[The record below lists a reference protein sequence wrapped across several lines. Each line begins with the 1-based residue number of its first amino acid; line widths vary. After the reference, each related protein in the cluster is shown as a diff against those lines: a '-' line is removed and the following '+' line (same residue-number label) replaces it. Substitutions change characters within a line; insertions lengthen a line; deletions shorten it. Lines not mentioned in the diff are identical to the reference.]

1 MKARLENISLAGK
14 NASFLCYEVNV
25 PAFEFVWHY
34 HPEYE
39 LTYIM
44 GGSGERLVGDN
55 YAHFEPGDLV
65 LLGPML
71 PHTWVGKTSDNEH
84 CRAVVIQFSKAFIE
98 PLLHYPE
105 IAGVVGLL
113 GKAAKGLFFTKVDRD
128 TIGLLK
134 ACTSHTGV
142 DTFITLVK
150 ILCMLANAEAMP
162 LSFGHVKPFKGNE
175 DQHRIN
181 KVFTYLHGHSSDGVS
196 IAQAAALVH
205 LSESAFCKFFKR
217 ISGKTFSDYVND
229 VRIAKACQLLIETDK
244 PIEEVAFAVGFESQT
259 YFNRVFLKKKAT
271 KPTIYRALNAFR

>member
-25 PAFEFVWHY
+25 PAFEFMWHY

-39 LTYIM
+39 LTYIIE
-44 GGSGERLVGDN
+44 GTGERLVGDN
-55 YAHFEPGDLV
+55 YANFQPGDLV

-71 PHTWVGKTSDNEH
+71 PHTWVGKTTENEH
-84 CRAVVIQFSKAFIE
+84 CKAVVIQFSKAFIE

-105 IAGVVGLL
+105 ITGVFGLL
-113 GKAAKGLFFTKVDRD
+113 GKATNGFVFTNIGGD
-128 TIGLLK
+128 TISLVK
-134 ACTSHTGV
+134 ACASHKGV
-142 DTFITLVK
+142 DAFIALVK
-150 ILCMLANAEAMP
+150 ILCTLAGAEAMP
-162 LSFGHVKPFKGNE
+162 LSSGHFKPFKGNE

-181 KVFTYLHGHSSDGVS
+181 KVFTYLHGHSNSGVS
-196 IAQAAALVH
+196 IAQAASIVH

-229 VRIAKACQLLIETDK
+229 IRIAKACALLIETDM
-244 PIEEVAFAVGFESQT
+244 PIEQIAFAVGFESQT

-271 KPTIYRALNAFR
+271 KPKQYRNVNI